1 MVFVDGVG
9 THGTEAD
16 APDVVPDVANVT
28 LDLKSKM
35 TEVFHLIDDK
45 IEITSVPHFIVKL
58 NMLVRH

>member
-1 MVFVDGVG
+1 MVLVDGVG

-35 TEVFHLIDDK
+35 T
-45 IEITSVPHFIVKL
+45 VKFFT
-58 NMLVRH
+58 